1 MTHQR
6 NLTLESFLSRV
17 RDELDRSDWVE
28 LKDFPERPLLVM
40 FKRPS
45 GLDRSLVVMA
55 FFKGDDLSTEEF
67 RGISNRILEA
77 LGEMP
82 APPVVIPSSV
92 GVLGPRVGIPVF
104 VFEESF
110 REEAR
115 LEQLLSE
122 GKASD
127 PLMQIYVVPW
137 IVDLAKR
144 TLMKHRGAPIVAS
157 GEQEI
162 QSALAVEQDKS

>member
-17 RDELDRSDWVE
+17 RDELERSDWDE
-28 LKDFPERPLLVM
+28 LKDFPERPRLVM
-40 FKRPS
+40 SKKPGR
-45 GLDRSLVVMA
+45 LDRSLVVMA
-55 FFKGDDLSTEEF
+55 FFKGDGLSTDEF
-67 RGISNRILEA
+67 RAISHRMLEA
-77 LGEMP
+77 LRGMP
-82 APPVVIPSSV
+82 APPVVIPPFV

-104 VFEESF
+104 VFEENL

-115 LEQLLSE
+115 LDQLPNE

-127 PLMQIYVVPW
+127 PLMQIHVVPW
-137 IVDLAKR
+137 TVDLAR
-144 TLMKHRGAPIVAS
+144 RGLMKHRGAPIVAS
-157 GEQEI
+157 GEREI